1 MIHSYTQMDS
11 FRKHANKFREQ
22 VVKQQQAVA
31 RQFSS
36 HNYGASDTIVTDAA
50 ELQRHQ
56 QLEKL
61 YTCTRM
67 GKHYQRDIVKGVE
80 GVILTGTR
88 QIEVVNK
95 LCEDVS
101 KYASESLGGQG
112 VLGKSLVGYGKHRIR
127 LERER
132 EILFNTLST
141 QVVEP
146 LKAMINGAPLEDARH
161 LAERYDRMRQ
171 DAEAQALEVGK
182 RQARL
187 KESGAGADNA
197 IKLQMAE
204 AKMQEL
210 TSSMAVLG
218 KEAAAAMSSVETQQ
232 QRLTLQRLITLVEN
246 ERAYHLRAAELLD
259 QILAH
264 IISERQRN
272 DSLPP
277 TEPKISVIDT
287 AIKLPALENAR
298 SNEEETELSDSFQ
311 GLAISK
317 SNRNSSVY
325 LAEVMHGFDAEAE
338 GELSLSVGDYVI
350 VRQVSQSGWS
360 EGECKGSAGWFPSAY
375 IEYRHQVPA
384 SKLMETFG

>member
-1 MIHSYTQMDS
+1 MDA

-36 HNYGASDTIVTDAA
+36 HGYGGSDTIITDAA

-61 YTCTRM
+61 FTFTRM
-67 GKHYQRDIVKGVE
+67 GKHYQRDVVKGIE
-80 GVILTGTR
+80 GIILTGTR
-88 QIEVVNK
+88 QVEVVNK

-101 KYASESLGGQG
+101 KYASDSLDGQG
-112 VLGKSLVGYGKHRIR
+112 VLGKSLLGYGKHRIR

-132 EILFNTLST
+132 EILFNTLSA

-146 LKAMINGAPLEDARH
+146 LKAMINGASLEDARH

-182 RQARL
+182 RQARI
-187 KESGAGADNA
+187 KESGAGADNS
-197 IKLQMAE
+197 IKVQMAE

-218 KEAAAAMSSVETQQ
+218 KEAAAAMSTVESQQ

-246 ERAYHLRAAELLD
+246 ERAYHQRAADLLD
-259 QILAH
+259 QILAQ
-264 IISERQRN
+264 IVSERQKS

-277 TEPKISVIDT
+277 TERKISVIDT
-287 AIKLPALENAR
+287 VVNIPVLEN
-298 SNEEETELSDSFQ
+298 SVLTQEEADLSDPARALTF
-311 GLAISK
+311 SK
-317 SNRNSSVY
+317 ANKNSSAY
-325 LAEVMHGFDAEAE
+325 LAEAMHGFDAEAL

-360 EGECKGSAGWFPSAY
+360 EGESKGCAGWFPTACV
-375 IEYRHQVPA
+375 EYRHQVPA
-384 SKLMETFG
+384 SKLMETFA

>member
-1 MIHSYTQMDS
+1 MDS
-11 FRKHANKFREQ
+11 FRKHANKLREQ

-61 YTCTRM
+61 YTSTRI

-88 QIEVVNK
+88 QVEVVNK

-112 VLGKSLVGYGKHRIR
+112 VLGKSLLGYGKHRSR

-161 LAERYDRMRQ
+161 LAERYERMRQ

-187 KESGAGADNA
+187 KESGAVADNA

-246 ERAYHLRAAELLD
+246 ERAYHQRAAELLD

-287 AIKLPALENAR
+287 AVKLPALENAR
-298 SNEEETELSDSFQ
+298 SNEEETELSDSFR
-311 GLAISK
+311 GPAVSK
-317 SNRNSSVY
+317 ANRNSSVY

-338 GELSLSVGDYVI
+338 GELNLSVGDYVI

-360 EGECKGSAGWFPSAY
+360 EGECKGCAGWFPSAY
-375 IEYRHQVPA
+375 VEYRHQVPA
-384 SKLMETFG
+384 SKLMETFA